1 MPGKFHDHGIP
12 FGSIIYFISIMPN
25 FIKGSYSGGA
35 PPLTIPNREVK
46 PASADGTAYKW
57 ESRSLPDFIMSL
69 CSSEHGLSFFGGN
82 NNLYFI
88 DVCFKTAC
96 K

>member
-1 MPGKFHDHGIP
+1 
-12 FGSIIYFISIMPN
+12 MPN

-69 CSSEHGLSFFGGN
+69 CSSEHGLSFFGVN
-82 NNLYFI
+82 KSEKLSTLYIHYFAFYSF
-88 DVCFKTAC
+88 VPALKFKYAQY
-96 K
+96 